1 MIHVEG
7 LRSRLPRWP
16 DRIGRDIATSW
27 RSRHCLCET
36 QRNCGWFELQ
46 SRFKPRYSAA
56 MFGILNINKAEGRTS
71 RDEVNVVQRLVK
83 PAKVG
88 HAGTLDPMA
97 TGVLLVCIGP
107 ATKLISLLQEAPK
120 TYVAE
125 FRFGQTSD
133 TDDSTGE
140 VIQAEDVPDI
150 DEETFTKALMNYEG
164 QISQVPPQY
173 SAVKVDGKRA
183 YWKARHGE
191 TMELKAKTVHVYSL
205 KVLFYNWPNV
215 VVKVECGSGTYIRS
229 IVRDLGEDLGCGGL
243 MSALERTLIGRMK
256 SRDGVRSA
264 TMNEEVVEANLINP
278 LVALGHLAHYVCDA
292 RELESLKTG
301 TALQFQSDRISIGID
316 HSDPTAEQ
324 LAAPICLVDSRGH
337 NLVAMAEY
345 RRKDGIVQPRNVFI
359 T

>member
-1 MIHVEG
+1 M
-7 LRSRLPRWP
+7 
-16 DRIGRDIATSW
+16 
-27 RSRHCLCET
+27 
-36 QRNCGWFELQ
+36 ELHG
-46 SRFKPRYSAA
+46 SLKVRYSAA

-107 ATKLISLLQEAPK
+107 ATKLISLLQAAPK

-140 VIQAEDVPDI
+140 VIQADEVPDI
-150 DEETFTKALMNYEG
+150 DEDAFNQALLKYEG
-164 QISQVPPQY
+164 QIQQVPPQY
-173 SAVKVDGKRA
+173 SAVKVNGKRA

-191 TMELKAKTVHVYSL
+191 KMELKAKTVHVYSL
-205 KVLFYNWPNV
+205 KVLFYSWPNV
-215 VVKVECGSGTYIRS
+215 VVKIECGSGTYIRS
-229 IVRDLGEDLGCGGL
+229 IVRDLGDDLGCGGL
-243 MSALERTLIGRMK
+243 MSALERTWIGQMK
-256 SRDGVRSA
+256 SKDGVRSA
-264 TMNEEVVEANLINP
+264 TMNAEVVEGNLINP

-292 RELESLKTG
+292 RELEGLKTG
-301 TALQFQSDRISIGID
+301 TALQFQADRVSIGVE
-316 HSDPTAEQ
+316 HSEPTAQQ
-324 LAAPICLVDSRGH
+324 LAAPICLVDSKGQ

-345 RRKDGIVQPRNVFI
+345 RVKDGIVQPRNVFI

>member
-1 MIHVEG
+1 MQTERKVG
-7 LRSRLPRWP
+7 Y
-16 DRIGRDIATSW
+16 
-27 RSRHCLCET
+27 
-36 QRNCGWFELQ
+36 F
-46 SRFKPRYSAA
+46 AA

-140 VIQAEDVPDI
+140 VIQADEVPDV
-150 DEETFTKALMNYEG
+150 DEDTFKNALQKFEG

-191 TMELKAKTVHVYSL
+191 TMDLKAKTVHVYSL

-215 VVKVECGSGTYIRS
+215 VVMIECGSGTYIRS
-229 IVRDLGEDLGCGGL
+229 IVRDLGEQLGCGGL
-243 MSALERTLIGRMK
+243 MSALERTSIGRMK
-256 SRDGVRSA
+256 SREGNHSA
-264 TMNEEVVEANLINP
+264 KLDQESLEANLINP
-278 LVALGHLAHYVCDA
+278 LVALGHLAHYVCNGRD
-292 RELESLKTG
+292 LESLKTG
-301 TALQFQSDRISIGID
+301 TALQFQEDRISVGVD
-316 HSDPTAEQ
+316 HRQPTAEE
-324 LAAPICLVDSRGH
+324 LAAPICLVDSRGQ
-337 NLVAMAEY
+337 NLVGMAEY
-345 RRKDGIVQPRNVFI
+345 QPKDELIQPRNVFLHSM
-359 T
+359 